1 MFFNSL
7 RRVRQYLRSFYFTAQ
22 TRQDFSKQHTY
33 DQMLNDIQL
42 WNMPSIFYSLGTKAD
57 VRYFYKIDDRDINL
71 NPFFVFLKSNTSNSL
86 RNDLILYFLILQV
99 VKHDVFMPRT
109 AIIKAVTDVYLYGN
123 DANDAHIVEIDAKRI
138 IKVIEEL
145 TSLGILIFRKEGK
158 AFTYRLADA
167 CPDLTN
173 ALPAIRLF
181 SEISPLG
188 AAGYY
193 LLDRLELNGVNIEQ
207 SHIEFK
213 HRHLDHIL
221 DSEVLEPVFE
231 AMHKHQAVKV
241 YMAERLGLRKA
252 PNIPDHFTIER
263 CDKVDLRMAI
273 VVPLKIYVSVLSGRR
288 YVMGLFRDSLRL
300 ACLRI
305 SYIEKAELIPGEID
319 PAVYKEMQL
328 KFKAIADHVWGVSQK
343 TQTLSHVEMTITAN
357 NPESYMLKRLYS
369 ECRCGNVEMLSPV
382 SARFSADVYNARE
395 LFPWMSSF
403 LGWISDVFFSEPELQ
418 EMFIEHIHA
427 IYKNYED

>member
-207 SHIEFK
+207 SHIGFK

-273 VVPLKIYVSVLSGRR
+273 VVPLKIYVSVQSGRR
-288 YVMGLFRDSLRL
+288 YVMGLFRDSLKL

-305 SYIEKAELIPGEID
+305 SYIEKAEPIPGEIE
-319 PAVYKEMQL
+319 PADYEEMRL
-328 KFKAIADHVWGVSQK
+328 RFKAIADHVWGVSQK
-343 TQTLSHVEMTITAN
+343 TEALSHVEMTITDD
-357 NPESYMLKRLYS
+357 NPEGYTLKRLYS
-369 ECRCGNVEMLSPV
+369 ECRCGTVEMLSPV

>member
-7 RRVRQYLRSFYFTAQ
+7 RRVRQYLRSFYMTAQ

-42 WNMPSIFYSLGTKAD
+42 WNMPSLFYSLGTKAD

-71 NPFFVFLKSNTSNSL
+71 NPFFNFLKSNTSNSL
-86 RNDLILYFLILQV
+86 RNDLILYYLILQV

-109 AIIKAVTDVYLYGN
+109 EIIKAITEVYLCGK
-123 DANDAHIVEIDAKRI
+123 DANDSHIVEIDVKRI
-138 IKVIEEL
+138 VKVIEDL
-145 TSLGILIFRKEGK
+145 TELGILILKKEGK
-158 AFTYRLADA
+158 AFTYRLADV
-167 CPDLTN
+167 CPDLTEVF
-173 ALPAIRLF
+173 PSIRLF

-193 LLDRLELNGVNIEQ
+193 LLDRLELDGVDIEQ
-207 SHIEFK
+207 SHIGFK
-213 HRHLDHIL
+213 HRYLDHIL
-221 DSEVLEPVFE
+221 DSEVLEPIFE

-241 YMAERLGLRKA
+241 YMAERLGLCKA
-252 PNIPDHFTIER
+252 PNVPDHFTIER
-263 CDKVDLRMAI
+263 CDKIDLRMAI
-273 VVPLKIYVSVLSGRR
+273 VMPIKIYISVLSGRR
-288 YVMGLFRDSLRL
+288 YVMGLFQDSLKL

-305 SYIEKAELIPGEID
+305 SNIEKVEPILGEIE
-319 PAVYKEMQL
+319 PAIYEEMRL
-328 KFKAIADHVWGVSQK
+328 TFKAIADHVWGVSQK
-343 TQTLSHVEMTITAN
+343 TEALTHVEMTITDDH
-357 NPESYMLKRLYS
+357 PEGYMLERLYS
-369 ECRCGNVEMLSPV
+369 ECRCGTVEMLSPV

-403 LGWISDVFFSEPELQ
+403 LGWISDVYFSDPELQ
-418 EMFIEHIHA
+418 GMFIEHIHA